1 MTMTWQPIETAP
13 KSNSF
18 KDTIR
23 ILVFSFE
30 KQKIEIQ
37 SSINWEWYK
46 DNGYTHWMLLPEKPT
61 I

>member
-13 KSNSF
+13 KSDSF

-46 DNGYTHWMLLPEKPT
+46 DNGYTHWMHLPAKPT